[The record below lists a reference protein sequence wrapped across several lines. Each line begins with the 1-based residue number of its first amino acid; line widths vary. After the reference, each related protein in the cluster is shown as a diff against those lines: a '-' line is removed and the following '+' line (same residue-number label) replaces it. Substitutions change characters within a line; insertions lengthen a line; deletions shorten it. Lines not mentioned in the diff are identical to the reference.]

1 MDFMPSD
8 EKKIA
13 FLERLLHSFGPIA
26 GGLLLDFADLA
37 TFGPIGIFAGFFV
50 GIAVASWICSFYRFS
65 RRAKILVSLLAG
77 IYCMVPMT
85 ELLPLATLVAAS
97 CRFFEEPVSS
107 PTPENSSGIPRKH
120 VESQIVEEDEETD
133 KDTH

>member
-1 MDFMPSD
+1 MPSG
-8 EKKIA
+8 EKKPD
-13 FLERLLHSFGPIA
+13 FLQRLWRSFGPIA

-50 GIAVASWICSFYRFS
+50 GVAVASWICSFYRFS

-97 CRFFEEPVSS
+97 CRFFEAPVSS
-107 PTPENSSGIPRKH
+107 PTSEDYSGAPRKQ
-120 VESQIVEEDEETD
+120 VESKIIEEDEETD